1 MNRKRILF
9 FMSLALVFSIL
20 SLNAL
25 PAPELSPADRIL
37 TDQAGR
43 TVAISGSVERI
54 ISGYYISSSALIA
67 LGLED
72 KLVGIEARANERPIY
87 ALAAP
92 ALLDLPSVGTAR
104 ELNMEAALAL
114 HPDLVILPIRQRA
127 SADIMEELHIPV
139 LLVDPESPEELI
151 AMIELI
157 GRAANE
163 EHRASLLVNH
173 YRRSLD
179 EIRRIT
185 SGIIDRP
192 LVYMGGVG
200 SYLSTAPAEM
210 YQSSLIELA
219 GGINAAAKIPGSARM
234 AISYEHLLTMNPD
247 VIVIPSE
254 AAYTREDIFG
264 DPQLANIR
272 AVLNGRVYQMPGSFE
287 AWDSPVTSFTLGIRW
302 LLSVLHENLYSMESM
317 REYAAA
323 FYREFYGFAIDT
335 GLIER

>member
-1 MNRKRILF
+1 MKRMNYLF
-9 FMSLALVFSIL
+9 FLSLALVFSIFKGY
-20 SLNAL
+20 AL
-25 PAPELSPADRIL
+25 PSHELSSAGRTV

-92 ALLDLPSVGTAR
+92 ALLNLPSVGTAR

-127 SADIMEELHIPV
+127 SADIMEELGIPV
-139 LLVDPESPEELI
+139 LLVDPESPEDLM

-157 GRAANE
+157 GRAANAE
-163 EHRASLLVNH
+163 YRASLLLNH
-173 YRRSLD
+173 YSRSLD

-185 SGIIDRP
+185 SGITDRP

-219 GGINAAAKIPGSARM
+219 GGINAAGDIPGSART
-234 AISYEHLLTMNPD
+234 AISYEHLLAMNPE

-254 AAYTREDIFG
+254 AAYTREDILG
-264 DPQLANIR
+264 DPQLANIT
-272 AVLNGRVYQMPGSFE
+272 AVLSGRVYHMPGNIE

-302 LLSVLHENLYSMESM
+302 LLSVLHGDVYSMELM

-323 FYREFYGFAIDT
+323 FYAEFYGIEIDEQ
-335 GLIER
+335 IIK

>member
-1 MNRKRILF
+1 MKRKSYLF
-9 FMSLALVFSIL
+9 FLSLVFSII
-20 SLNAL
+20 SVYAL
-25 PAPELSPADRIL
+25 PAPEPSSAGRIL

-43 TVAISGSVERI
+43 TVPISGTVERI

-67 LGLED
+67 LDLGG

-104 ELNMEAALAL
+104 ELNLEAALAL

-127 SADIMEELHIPV
+127 SADIMEELGIPV
-139 LLVDPESPEELI
+139 LLVDPENPEDLI
-151 AMIELI
+151 GMIEMI
-157 GRAANE
+157 GRAANV

-179 EIRRIT
+179 EIHCMT
-185 SGIIDRP
+185 SGVTEIP

-219 GGINAAAKIPGSARM
+219 GGRNAAAEIPGSART
-234 AISYEHLLTMNPD
+234 AISYEHLLAMNPE

-254 AAYTREDIFG
+254 AAYTRDDILG
-264 DPQLANIR
+264 DPQLANIN
-272 AVLNGRVYQMPGSFE
+272 AVLSGRVYQMPGNIE

-302 LLSVLHENLYSMESM
+302 LLSVLHGDVYSMESM

-323 FYREFYGFAIDT
+323 FYAEFYGIQ
-335 GLIER
+335 IE